1 MDDITGYNELRGK
14 LCNVIASINEMNDVS
29 FEHRTQLLEVFDKIV
44 DEITT
49 FRYNMFKYIPDTVL
63 FSSTPG
69 RSPVFLTSP
78 FQLS

>member
-1 MDDITGYNELRGK
+1 MDDMTGYNELRDK
-14 LCNVIASINEMNDVS
+14 LCNVIASINDMNDVP
-29 FEHRTQLLEVFDKIV
+29 FEHRAQLLEVFDKIV

-49 FRYNMFKYIPDTVL
+49 FHYNMFKYIPNTVL
-63 FSSTPG
+63 FASTPG